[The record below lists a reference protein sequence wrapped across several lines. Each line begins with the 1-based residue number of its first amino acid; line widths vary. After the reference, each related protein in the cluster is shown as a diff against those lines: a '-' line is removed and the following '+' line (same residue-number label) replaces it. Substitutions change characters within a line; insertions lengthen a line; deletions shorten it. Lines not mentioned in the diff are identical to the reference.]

1 MQNATSS
8 GGKPHRISYFEAEN
22 EAFIRERN
30 ARAS

>member
-1 MQNATSS
+1 MPLHLVEN
-8 GGKPHRISYFEAEN
+8 HISFFEAEN